1 MMKTWLISNY
11 GGLSR
16 IVGDIIN
23 NLSKRSTPAPE
34 KRKEKISYY
43 SAITGAIQ
51 RLERLSRVTHI
62 NGAELGSCQ
71 LYRSTLSSLIKLLP
85 IAEYDR
91 WVREMTIAGLDFR
104 RERNME
110 IKEPHLVR

>member
-1 MMKTWLISNY
+1 M
-11 GGLSR
+11 
-16 IVGDIIN
+16 
-23 NLSKRSTPAPE
+23 SKRSTPAPE
-34 KRKEKISYY
+34 NRKEKISYY

-71 LYRSTLSSLIKLLP
+71 LSRSTLSSLIKLLP

-104 RERNME
+104 NPVGLETFSCFKRVCLVERNKNE
-110 IKEPHLVR
+110 SSGDNSNTRDV